1 MTYTEWS
8 KEANIENLIK
18 ELCLK
23 AYNAGE
29 QHSFDYA
36 TKEINDRDA
45 IINFLKRELQKKAY
59 CRQVMKRQYRELKM
73 KYEALKR
80 KLDGKEESDTEN

>member
-8 KEANIENLIK
+8 KECNMENSIK
-18 ELCLK
+18 ELCQK
-23 AYNAGE
+23 AYHAGE
-29 QHSFDYA
+29 QASFDYSLKA
-36 TKEINDRDA
+36 INDRDA
-45 IINFLKRELQKKAY
+45 IIDFLKRELQKKAY

-80 KLDGKEESDTEN
+80 KLDGKEKSNSEN